1 MNIKRFHGAKLRA
14 NSYKSYFSSQIRIYF
29 VQLGKNSIIY
39 HTNKSVT
46 LYPFKTNKM
55 ARKKGAVAAKVVAE
69 KEVKPTNKAVESLYT
84 QMTALL
90 KKNKVAKRDVAER
103 LGMSYQGFLNSFN
116 NRNIRLEGWYEIGE
130 MVNKP
135 FVARFESARALATME
150 EEATAPAPVQA
161 AAVASNDF
169 TSLRLQN
176 AEDKITILEK
186 QIASLESQIQDKQT
200 IIELIKK

>member
-1 MNIKRFHGAKLRA
+1 
-14 NSYKSYFSSQIRIYF
+14 
-29 VQLGKNSIIY
+29 
-39 HTNKSVT
+39 
-46 LYPFKTNKM
+46 M

-69 KEVKPTNKAVESLYT
+69 KQIKPTNKAVESLYT
-84 QMTALL
+84 HMTALL
-90 KKNKVAKRDVAER
+90 KKNKVSKRDVASK
-103 LGMSYQGFLNSFN
+103 LSMSYQGFLNSFN

-135 FVARFESARALATME
+135 FVARFESLRAALALEDGSTP
-150 EEATAPAPVQA
+150 EAIAVVDKAAP
-161 AAVASNDF
+161 ASNDF

-176 AEDKITILEK
+176 AEDKVAILEK

>member
-1 MNIKRFHGAKLRA
+1 
-14 NSYKSYFSSQIRIYF
+14 
-29 VQLGKNSIIY
+29 
-39 HTNKSVT
+39 
-46 LYPFKTNKM
+46 M

-69 KEVKPTNKAVESLYT
+69 KQAKPTNKSVESLYT

-135 FVARFESARALATME
+135 FVARFESARALAAME
-150 EEATAPAPVQA
+150 DQAPESAPVQA
-161 AAVASNDF
+161 AASNDF
-169 TSLRLQN
+169 TALRLQN
-176 AEDKITILEK
+176 ADEKIAILEK

-200 IIELIKK
+200 IIELIRK